1 MATERFSV
9 SMPGEV
15 RSRLKQHAAAA
26 GLDVSTYLTIAAQA
40 QMDQQDRVSKVFAPF
55 DEARAVAEEQAGTGS
70 WAGDEIVLTHE
81 EQAEVDAIL
90 GRPSRGEAAA

>member
-15 RSRLKQHAAAA
+15 RNRIKQHAAAA
-26 GLDVSTYLTIAAQA
+26 GLDVSTFLTIAAQA
-40 QMDQQDRVSKVFAPF
+40 QMDQQDRVRKVFAPF
-55 DEARAVAEEQAGTGS
+55 DEARAAAEEQAGTGT
-70 WAGDEIVLTHE
+70 WAGDEIMLTHA

-90 GRPSRGEAAA
+90 GRTSRGETAA